1 MHNNH
6 ENFSKELTFFFVT
19 DLPRKKGRE
28 VSENVFRTVN
38 ASKDYNLRNYFV
50 DKKLIDKNKKY

>member
-1 MHNNH
+1 MN
-6 ENFSKELTFFFVT
+6 FFFVT

-38 ASKDYNLRNYFV
+38 ASKDYNIRNYFV
-50 DKKLIDKNKKY
+50 DKKLIDKNKKYYSLLV